1 MKTLFWV
8 IFPLRIY
15 NACVVTVYLT
25 FLADMYAD
33 RISLCVH
40 GRILAATFKSKQDI
54 IFGLENISSL
64 IDVAARENVMQTVV
78 VDVGY

>member
-1 MKTLFWV
+1 
-8 IFPLRIY
+8 
-15 NACVVTVYLT
+15 
-25 FLADMYAD
+25 MYAD